1 VDISNTVLPLADDF
15 GASVHTIALKLSFV
29 FCVSLLY

>member
-15 GASVHTIALKLSFV
+15 GASVHTLAKLSFV
-29 FCVSLLY
+29 FCVSIFC